1 MWIAWV
7 VIPKVVAWC
16 LSVVYR
22 EVLNPANLDTRMM
35 AGVAPGRETESGG
48 FGDVDKA
55 GRGGFRVES
64 GTFWT
69 ATLRRGSEA
78 ALALW
83 IAT

>member
-1 MWIAWV
+1 VGDVPLALTERPNI
-7 VIPKVVAWC
+7 
-16 LSVVYR
+16 
-22 EVLNPANLDTRMM
+22 LDSHIM

-48 FGDVDKA
+48 FADVDKA

-69 ATLRRGSEA
+69 ATLWRGSEA